1 MLTKE
6 EIDALKAHK
15 FEPYTDEEYARH
27 VVNPECRL
35 RANIERVHYH
45 NQDLSLL
52 VDDWRSY
59 LNGHG
64 LKPDTSLILAL
75 TPGRGGA
82 NDARDTL
89 GFITDFY
96 AKNAH
101 GSVKTWPCLIFMS
114 KTCMTLL
121 QHLRTL
127 HATPHLSGAEKHI
140 KEFINLI
147 TYEGEPI
154 LRQDEFAQKL
164 YEAEDGFFSACER
177 NAIALS
183 QWIDSPKKEEEP
195 APPSHRYAKRKTIS
209 VRLASEI
216 TGLSESTIKRLD
228 KDPGNSN
235 YPGRNSSAKILAAWS
250 EMYSQ
255 DRLMRSEVRAANRP
269 FYSKFAEQA

>member
-52 VDDWRSY
+52 VDNWRDY
-59 LNGHG
+59 LDGHRP
-64 LKPDTSLILAL
+64 KPKTSLLLAL
-75 TPGRGGA
+75 MPGHGGA

-89 GFITDFY
+89 GFIADFY
-96 AKNAH
+96 AKNPH

-121 QHLRTL
+121 QHLRAL
-127 HATPHLSGAEKHI
+127 HTTPHLSGAERHI
-140 KEFINLI
+140 KDFINLI

-154 LRQDEFAQKL
+154 MRQDEFAEKL
-164 YEAEDGFFSACER
+164 YAAENSFFSACER

-183 QWIDSPKKEEEP
+183 QWLDSPKEKSAPLSQRRDLVRMRALERMQELYDDGMTWTEAEEQTHHEMWREFESLGLAC
-195 APPSHRYAKRKTIS
+195 APHNFHRLRY
-209 VRLASEI
+209 
-216 TGLSESTIKRLD
+216 
-228 KDPGNSN
+228 
-235 YPGRNSSAKILAAWS
+235 
-250 EMYSQ
+250 
-255 DRLMRSEVRAANRP
+255 NR
-269 FYSKFAEQA
+269 

>member
-6 EIDALKAHK
+6 EIAALKAHMFK
-15 FEPYTDEEYARH
+15 PYTPEEYARH
-27 VVNPECRL
+27 IANPECQL

-45 NQDLSLL
+45 NQGLSRL
-52 VDDWRSY
+52 VDLWRAY
-59 LNGHG
+59 LEGRCP
-64 LKPDTSLILAL
+64 KPDTSLILAL
-75 TPGRGGA
+75 MPGHGGA

-96 AKNAH
+96 AKNPH
-101 GSVKTWPCLIFMS
+101 GSVKTWPCLIYMS

-121 QHLRTL
+121 QHLREL

-140 KEFINLI
+140 KNFLSLI
-147 TYEGEPI
+147 AYEGEPI
-154 LRQDEFAQKL
+154 LRQDEFAEKL
-164 YEAEDGFFSACER
+164 YDAQSSFFSACEQ
-177 NAIALS
+177 NAIAIS
-183 QWIDSPKKEEEP
+183 QWIDAPKEFRPEP
-195 APPSHRYAKRKTIS
+195 FHRYAKRKTIS

-235 YPGRNSSAKILAAWS
+235 YPGRNSTAKILAAWS
-250 EMYSQ
+250 ELHGQ

-269 FYSKFAEQA
+269 ILGA